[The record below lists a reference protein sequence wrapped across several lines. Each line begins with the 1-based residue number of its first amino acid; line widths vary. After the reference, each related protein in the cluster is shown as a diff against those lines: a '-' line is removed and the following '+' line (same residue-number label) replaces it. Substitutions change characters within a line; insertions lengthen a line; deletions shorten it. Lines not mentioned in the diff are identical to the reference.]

1 MSNPSIP
8 EHTDSRVEVAASPN
22 HVSQYGFS
30 HLCAFRF
37 PRTAFHILA
46 LHVSFHVTE
55 VRTARGVRGA
65 PLPYSAPR
73 LSHRE
78 VPASLATSSAAVQV
92 YCSLQPSKWP
102 A

>member
-22 HVSQYGFS
+22 HVSQW
-30 HLCAFRF
+30 R
-37 PRTAFHILA
+37 RTAFHILA

-92 YCSLQPSKWP
+92 
-102 A
+102 